1 VASSGELLEE
11 SGLRAGFKRQVPHPL
26 GEGCGF
32 GMTFVF
38 FWLAKINWTAGCS
51 PAWNGGGIGND
62 IASVFGA
69 GNAKRRCA
77 LW

>member
-1 VASSGELLEE
+1 VTSSGELHEE
-11 SGLRAGFKRQVPHPL
+11 RGLRGGFKQQVPHPPR
-26 GEGCGF
+26 EGGGF

-38 FWLAKINWTAGCS
+38 FWLAKINRTAGCS
-51 PAWNGGGIGND
+51 PAWNGGVIGND

-77 LW
+77 VW